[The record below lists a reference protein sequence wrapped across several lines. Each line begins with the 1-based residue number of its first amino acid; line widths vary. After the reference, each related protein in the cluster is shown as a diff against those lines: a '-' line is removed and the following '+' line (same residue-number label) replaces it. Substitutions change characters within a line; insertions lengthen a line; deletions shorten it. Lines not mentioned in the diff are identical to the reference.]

1 MAQIWQESEFLW
13 AQDVRKENSEKMD
26 DFYEGRTNTT
36 EIFCDWSQLPIF
48 ARTPVVWL
56 GWEYASE
63 NDNENN
69 SMTSEIY

>member
-1 MAQIWQESEFLW
+1 
-13 AQDVRKENSEKMD
+13 MD

-48 ARTPVVWL
+48 ARTPIVWL